1 MGKKPMREC
10 AKSGCHNLTRE
21 SYCDKHKTLFGG
33 SMRHKIY
40 DATVRDKKAAEF
52 YHSAKWKKVRAQA
65 ISRAHGLCQ
74 DCLARGIIT
83 KADMVHHVK
92 PLREY
97 PEHAL
102 DLDNLKPLC
111 NACHAKY

>member
-10 AKSGCHNLTRE
+10 AKSGCHNLTR
-21 SYCDKHKTLFGG
+21 STYCDKHKSLFEG
-33 SMRHKIY
+33 SARHKIY
-40 DATVRDKKAAEF
+40 DKTMRDKKAAEF
-52 YHSAKWKKVRAQA
+52 YHSAVWKKVRAQA
-65 ISRAHGLCQ
+65 IARAHGLCQ
-74 DCLARGIIT
+74 DCLARGIMT

-102 DLDNLKPLC
+102 DLNNLRPLC